1 MIATMSEGAAQGPV
15 DSRLTLAAALFG
27 VITVG
32 AVAAWLG
39 WREPEARWPVA
50 GAAAAAAQADSPA
63 GSSPQLGASAAGSRR
78 SSKPTPP
85 VRIPKARDRSPAAQ
99 AAAALASPGP
109 GAAESWPLWEFQLKQ
124 PIAPRDPPLTPPNW
138 RLVGASNDGKA
149 WQLIVMR
156 QGDPQPV
163 FFKVGQSLPGGYLIE
178 AITEEEVT
186 LKQRQRR
193 LVLSYI
199 GY

>member
-1 MIATMSEGAAQGPV
+1 MSASMSGDAARAPI
-15 DSRLTLAAALFG
+15 DYRLTIAAAIFG
-27 VITVG
+27 VVAAG

-39 WREPEARWPVA
+39 WREPQARWPVVS
-50 GAAAAAAQADSPA
+50 AATQPAKRDSSIGPDLRTGESAASPA
-63 GSSPQLGASAAGSRR
+63 
-78 SSKPTPP
+78 PP
-85 VRIPKARDRSPAAQ
+85 ARVARPPKARDGSPAAL

-109 GAAESWPLWEFQLKQ
+109 DVAQGWPLWEFQLKQ
-124 PIAPRDPPLTPPNW
+124 PVAPRDPPLTPPNW

-156 QGDPQPV
+156 QGNPQPV
-163 FFKVGQSLPGGYLIE
+163 FFKVGESLPGGFLIE

-193 LVLSYI
+193 LILSYI